1 MSHDVLIL
9 AHQGHVHELVLVP
22 QLAHA
27 VEDVGLVVGP
37 LDAELSA
44 GHDDLYP
51 DFSFSSQNPV
61 EAPESEE
68 CEEML
73 MNQDVSPLL

>member
-44 GHDDLYP
+44 GHDDP
-51 DFSFSSQNPV
+51 DFSSQNPV
-61 EAPESEE
+61 EAPESEQ

-73 MNQDVSPLL
+73 MNQDISPLL